1 MSAFNDK
8 IKSISIKEILI
19 LIIFSCIFI
28 YALMFFGIG
37 INEKY
42 FYLILIFYFVFRLR
56 DCFEEFKHDVKNIFS
71 KVSFKEILGIVFLN
85 IFFSYGMLYLA
96 RVGGSILSIK
106 SLTLVGVGTLFS
118 IVVISP
124 IVEELIFRGVFLNKL
139 QLVVPTLFA
148 VLISS
153 LLFASLHAF
162 GSIFSA
168 FIFGVCISIL
178 YLKTE
183 NILVAIFTHFLNNLI
198 GESIFYAD
206 SQKILFSND
215 PVMAIMSVLAVIS
228 FILIVKYIISSWN
241 NLNNSKIN

>member
-1 MSAFNDK
+1 
-8 IKSISIKEILI
+8 
-19 LIIFSCIFI
+19 
-28 YALMFFGIG
+28 MFFGID
-37 INEKY
+37 INAKY

-56 DCFEEFKHDVKNIFS
+56 YCFEEFKQDVKNIFS

-124 IVEELIFRGVFLNKL
+124 IVEELIFRGFFLNKL

-215 PVMAIMSVLAVIS
+215 LVMAIMSVLAVIS